1 MVIDFHVHG
10 KITSNFPF
18 DKDGFLEKV
27 NEAKREGMDSL
38 ALTEH
43 SNALNFI
50 EAYNFLKNNFEYL
63 NDYYNVNGV
72 KVFTGV
78 EITTN
83 EKLDI
88 LFIGN
93 REKIL
98 DFNQKI
104 LNIKGEQEFICI
116 NNLFDI
122 VNQEEL
128 LVILAHPF
136 RKHEKFPE
144 IDRNIFEKIDAVEFN
159 ARDLYEKDIDNM
171 KEKVKELSKK
181 LNIPITGGSDSHY
194 FLQIGS
200 IKNVFDKDCNTITEL
215 KEQIK
220 LNNYKVIISEE
231 LTIRVRASKIIK
243 KIIKGKK

>member
-1 MVIDFHVHG
+1 M
-10 KITSNFPF
+10 
-18 DKDGFLEKV
+18 
-27 NEAKREGMDSL
+27 
-38 ALTEH
+38 
-43 SNALNFI
+43 
-50 EAYNFLKNNFEYL
+50 
-63 NDYYNVNGV
+63 
-72 KVFTGV
+72 

-104 LNIKGEQEFICI
+104 LNIKGEQEFIYI

-144 IDRNIFEKIDAVEFN
+144 IDRNIFEKIDAIEFN
-159 ARDLYEKDIDNM
+159 AKDLYEKDIDNM

-220 LNNYKVIISEE
+220 SNNYKVIISEE
-231 LTIRVRASKIIK
+231 LPIRVRASKIIK